1 MKISD
6 GRGMHTKKDEAKNIE
21 NIKKWFTENPGST
34 QKECREALGLSVST
48 IRKHVR
54 ALIDE

>member
-1 MKISD
+1 MKVTD
-6 GRGMHTKKDEAKNIE
+6 GRGLYMKKTEADNRAK
-21 NIKKWFTENPGST
+21 IKKWFSDNPGST

-54 ALIDE
+54 ALMDE

>member
-1 MKISD
+1 MKVTD
-6 GRGMHTKKDEAKNIE
+6 GRGLHTKKDEAKNRAS
-21 NIKKWFTENPGST
+21 IKKWFTDNPGST

-54 ALIDE
+54 SLMDE